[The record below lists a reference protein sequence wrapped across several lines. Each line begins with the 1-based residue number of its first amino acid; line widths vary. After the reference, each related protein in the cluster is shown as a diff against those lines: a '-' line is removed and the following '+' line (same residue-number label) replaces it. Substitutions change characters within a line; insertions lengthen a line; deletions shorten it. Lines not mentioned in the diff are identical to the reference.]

1 MPISLRSKCLTYA
14 VIASVFGASL
24 ALAQTTPSGTTAGPK
39 TVTESAREKRKA
51 LEEEAAQRQQRREE
65 WDKRTL
71 ETVQARDRLRA
82 DCRRQAKEQDLHL
95 LKRVRFIRNCMAS
108 GSPR

>member
-1 MPISLRSKCLTYA
+1 MPISLRSKCFTYA

-24 ALAQTTPSGTTAGPK
+24 ALAQTAPSGTTAGPK

-51 LEEEAAQRQQRREE
+51 LEAEAAQKQQRREA

-71 ETVQARDRLRA
+71 ETIEARNRLRTE
-82 DCRRQAKEQDLHL
+82 CRKQASEQNLRW
-95 LKRVRFIRNCMAS
+95 LKRARFIRNCMAS